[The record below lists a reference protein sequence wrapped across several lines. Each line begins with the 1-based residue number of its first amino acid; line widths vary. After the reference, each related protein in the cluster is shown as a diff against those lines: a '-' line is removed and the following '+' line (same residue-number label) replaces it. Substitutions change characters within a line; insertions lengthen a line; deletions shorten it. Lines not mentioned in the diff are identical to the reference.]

1 MGDDTLGV
9 SGEIHLNN
17 SKPEYKDYDALI
29 TTSYAVFAIIFL
41 LAIYAASMSPGT
53 ASGDL
58 ASMSV
63 FP

>member
-1 MGDDTLGV
+1 MGDDTLSV
-9 SGEIHLNN
+9 SGEIHLDN
-17 SKPEYKDYDALI
+17 SKPAHNNYDGPITLI
-29 TTSYAVFAIIFL
+29 YIILSIIFL
-41 LAIYAASMSPGT
+41 GAIYAASMSPGT

>member
-1 MGDDTLGV
+1 MGDDTLSV
-9 SGEIHLNN
+9 SGEIHFDS
-17 SKPEYKDYDALI
+17 SKPAHNNHDRLI
-29 TTSYAVFAIIFL
+29 ILSYVIFAIIFL